1 MKRTLLGLAAF
12 VLLLV
17 AAGFGT
23 VALQHVFAPST
34 QCMDLGG
41 AWDAAREQ
49 CVGNAYPLP

>member
-41 AWDAAREQ
+41 AWDPAREQ